1 MKKPYVAFILLLFL
15 VLLVGVGKASL
26 NTSSPS
32 RPLNLRPEEYRG
44 YVYTVSGSTFEL
56 PVYICGNASGNVT
69 VEASYLEHL
78 SLERGRVEYDTSSPD
93 SLVDVV
99 RGRFPLRIPLKVGGP
114 SREGGEIRLTLFTRR
129 GETFTGK
136 LKLSKFTVETAP
148 AVNIT
153 EITFGDR
160 SRGTVYFHEGEPST
174 VVYTV
179 MVRNG
184 LDVPIELLN
193 VSYRIPGVSPI
204 GFWVFYTDSITDVP
218 DEVPWSQVRTG
229 VISPGSSAVVAV
241 YMGVSGDVDGFYLKP
256 KFTFK
261 VGSRTISLPGPEYFY
276 VQIGEAC
283 APEG

>member
-1 MKKPYVAFILLLFL
+1 MKKPYVVFILLLFL
-15 VLLVGVGKASL
+15 ALLVSVGKASL
-26 NTSSPS
+26 NAGSHSN
-32 RPLNLRPEEYRG
+32 PLNLRPDEYRG
-44 YVYTVSGSTFEL
+44 YVYTIPGSTFEL
-56 PVYICGNASGNVT
+56 PVYLCGNASGNVT
-69 VEASYLEHL
+69 VEVLYLEHL
-78 SLERGRVEYDTSSPD
+78 SPEKRRVEYDTRSPD
-93 SLVDVV
+93 SLIDAV
-99 RGRFPLRIPLKVGGP
+99 RGRFPLRIPLKVDGP
-114 SREGGEIRLTLFTRR
+114 SEEEGEIRLTLFTRR
-129 GETFTGK
+129 GEEFTGK

-153 EITFGDR
+153 EITFDDW

-179 MVRNG
+179 MVRNS

-218 DEVPWSQVRTG
+218 DEVPWDYVRMG

-241 YMGVSGDVDGFYLKP
+241 YMGVSGNVDGFYLKP
-256 KFTFK
+256 KFMFK
-261 VGSRTISLPGPEYFY
+261 VGNGTVSLPGPEYFY

-283 APEG
+283 TPEG